1 MTTYER
7 ELHECVG
14 VLFGASLPLPDYEPL
29 LFFRQW
35 LAERNLG
42 LVPIADASAFDWP
55 GQWLARVRTAEGDH
69 AVVMF
74 GSPSGPLH
82 DPSGALAAGGEIE
95 EGWLLARL
103 DVRLPIEEPYG
114 RERSLGRIEAILTA
128 PDAESPLRRVEWA
141 EAVAGRGL
149 EGDRYFDGRGTFGGP
164 GHGYQ
169 LTLVEAEVLDSID
182 LPWEQARRNIVTRGI
197 ALNALVGHRFTVGPV
212 ECVGRRLAEPCA
224 HLERLTRPG
233 LLRPLVHRAGLR
245 ADILRGGPISTG
257 DQVAPATAASRG

>member
-1 MTTYER
+1 LNGVTPYEQ
-7 ELHECVG
+7 ELHDCLSVILGDAPPIPEYEAF
-14 VLFGASLPLPDYEPL
+14 LFL
-29 LFFRQW
+29 RQW

-42 LVPIADASAFDWP
+42 LVPIANASGFDWP
-55 GQWLARVRTAEGDH
+55 GHWLARVRSADGDH

-82 DPSGALAAGGEIE
+82 DPAGALAAGGEIA

-103 DVRLPIEEPYG
+103 DLRLPIERPYG
-114 RERSLGRIEAILTA
+114 DEQRAGSVAAILTA
-128 PDAESPLRRVEWA
+128 PGAERPLERVEQA

-149 EGDRYFDGRGTFGGP
+149 EGDRYHEGRGTFSGP

-197 ALNALVGHRFTVGPV
+197 ALNALAGRRFTVGAV

-233 LLRPLVHRAGLR
+233 ILRPLVHRAGLR
-245 ADILRGGPISTG
+245 ADIVRGGPISVG
-257 DQVAPATAASRG
+257 DTVVLAG